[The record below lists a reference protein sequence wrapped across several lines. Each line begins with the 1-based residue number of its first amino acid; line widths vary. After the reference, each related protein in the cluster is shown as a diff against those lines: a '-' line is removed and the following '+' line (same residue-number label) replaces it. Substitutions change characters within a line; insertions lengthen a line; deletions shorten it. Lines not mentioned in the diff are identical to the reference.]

1 MEVSMP
7 SIDYPDFR
15 IVISCLERGKR
26 YKAVA
31 SCILGGD
38 SQEEQFNMTEVM
50 PDAPPVADAPEQSR
64 RHITVKANHK
74 TEKLELLFD
83 QPLDEQKAK
92 DFGDRLFRAVFKN
105 TIRSLFDTC
114 WAKSRKLRLRFNL
127 TSVPELAALPWEYL
141 HNSDKDHFFAQFE
154 DTPIVRY
161 QGQLT
166 EIAPLKIE
174 PPLRILVMTAVPEG
188 YEVLDDRKELES
200 IKEGIQPIKSGGLV
214 EIEMLPKATA
224 EALLEKL
231 QSAQKAGKPFHIF
244 HYIGHGVFNPQTKE
258 GALLLENENGEA
270 TPVGGDVIG
279 AILHSFRDNLRL
291 VVLNTCEGA
300 RASTSSSYSGFAQ
313 KVMQSAEIPAAI
325 GMQFT
330 ISDEAAIIFAEKFY
344 GAIAEGKPLE
354 SALSQARL
362 QLFAHRNREWATPTL
377 YLRAQDGYILVIQ
390 TPAAYPSAGVKSLPH
405 LSEHFSK
412 VRDAFNDGQLVIFL
426 GLDVNLYGRQLIEDW
441 KPGEVLPANLELC
454 DYLRRTY
461 NYPRT
466 GAPLASLAQ
475 HLAIKELRGKLDR
488 EFLKTFT
495 AQANL
500 PPLYPRLAQ
509 IVAVSL
515 KRLQESNDPLR
526 RQFLIVTTNYDDC
539 FERAFS
545 AQQDLKGYHVISYD
559 LPGGKFRHTCVQN
572 GKAQDLG
579 LITSPNEYRGLL
591 KDFPVILKLP
601 GEVESG
607 APNFAV
613 TEDDFFA
620 LASQDL
626 IAMLPSEVVGNLRAS
641 SQLYL
646 GYSPH
651 DWPFRA
657 LLYSIWQDRKPRYL
671 SWAVVTDANDENIA
685 YWENCGVKIIIAPL
699 EDYVRNLQQHLCD

>member
-1 MEVSMP
+1 
-7 SIDYPDFR
+7 
-15 IVISCLERGKR
+15 
-26 YKAVA
+26 
-31 SCILGGD
+31 
-38 SQEEQFNMTEVM
+38 
-50 PDAPPVADAPEQSR
+50 
-64 RHITVKANHK
+64 
-74 TEKLELLFD
+74 
-83 QPLDEQKAK
+83 
-92 DFGDRLFRAVFKN
+92 
-105 TIRSLFDTC
+105 
-114 WAKSRKLRLRFNL
+114 LRFNL

-141 HNSDKDHFFAQFE
+141 HNADKDHFFAQFE

-166 EIAPLKIE
+166 EITPLKIE

-188 YEVLDDRKELES
+188 YEVLDDRKELEL
-200 IKEGIQPIKSGGLV
+200 IKEGIQPINSCGLV

-258 GALLLENENGEA
+258 GALLLENESGEA
-270 TPVGGDVIG
+270 MPVGGDVIG

-300 RASTSSSYSGFAQ
+300 RASTSNSYSGFAQ

-330 ISDEAAIIFAEKFY
+330 ISDEAAIKFAEKFY

-390 TPAAYPSAGVKSLPH
+390 APAAHPSAGVKSLSH
-405 LSEHFSK
+405 LSEHFSE

-441 KPGEVLPANLELC
+441 EPGEVLPANLELC

-461 NYPRT
+461 KYPRT

-475 HLAIKELRGKLDR
+475 HLTIKELRRKLNM
-488 EFLKTFT
+488 EFVKTFT
-495 AQANL
+495 ARTNL
-500 PPLYPRLAQ
+500 PPLYPQLAQ
-509 IVAVSL
+509 IVAVSQ
-515 KRLQESNDPLR
+515 KRLQESNDPFR

-539 FERAFS
+539 VERAFS

-559 LPGGKFRHTCVQN
+559 LIGGKFLHTCMQN
-572 GKAQDLG
+572 GETRDRG
-579 LITSPNEYRGLL
+579 LIISPNEYRGLL

-601 GEVESG
+601 GKVEIG

-626 IAMLPSEVVGNLRAS
+626 ITMLPSEVLGNLRES

-657 LLYSIWQDRKPRYL
+657 LLYSIWQDRKPRNL
-671 SWAVVTDANDENIA
+671 SWAVIADVNDENIA
-685 YWENCGVKIIIAPL
+685 YWKNCGVGIIIAPL